1 MAKKS
6 VIQRNLRRIRICDR
20 YRNKR
25 QELKNIISNKSIPA
39 DQRFIT
45 QLKLSKMPRD
55 SSAVRIRNR
64 CLLTGR
70 GRGVYREFGLSRI
83 VLRKLCPFGYVPGML
98 KSSW

>member
-6 VIQRNLRRIRICDR
+6 VIQRNLKRIQICDR
-20 YRNKR
+20 YRSKR
-25 QELKNIISNKSIPA
+25 QELKGIISNKNIPV
-39 DQRFIT
+39 DQRFIA

-55 SSAVRIRNR
+55 SSAVRVRNR
-64 CLLTGR
+64 CLLSGR

-83 VLRKLCPFGYVPGML
+83 ALRQLCPFGYIPGML

>member
-6 VIQRNLRRIRICDR
+6 VIQRNLKRIQICDR
-20 YRNKR
+20 YRSRR
-25 QELKNIISNKSIPA
+25 QELKGIISNKSIPVH
-39 DQRFIT
+39 QRFIA

-64 CLLTGR
+64 CLLSGR
-70 GRGVYREFGLSRI
+70 GRGVYMEFGLSRI
-83 VLRKLCPFGYVPGML
+83 ALRKLCPFGYIPGML

>member
-6 VIQRNLRRIRICDR
+6 VIQRNLRRIQICDR
-20 YRNKR
+20 CKNKR
-25 QELKNIISNKSIPA
+25 QELKSIVNNKSIPV
-39 DQRFIT
+39 DQRFIA

-70 GRGVYREFGLSRI
+70 GRGVYREFNLSRI